1 MSMHA
6 WALCLHSSVYV
17 HCECGLCF
25 WGPSLCWHLW
35 LGRKR
40 GPAGETEAGAP
51 GGLSGPSQ
59 HPQRLD
65 RTASPSTSSI
75 DSTTDPRE
83 RGVRGE
89 SVLQRMQSVAGN
101 GQCGDCGQLDPR
113 WASINLG
120 VLLCIECSGIHRWAH
135 WARRTG
141 ALGPSHALT
150 HPCLPTVQEPG
161 CPLLQ
166 GAVPDSGLMG
176 ARAAEGVCMGP
187 LQPPALG
194 REGWWQE
201 WVCMLEVSELGL
213 RPHTLYPA
221 S

>member
-1 MSMHA
+1 M
-6 WALCLHSSVYV
+6 
-17 HCECGLCF
+17 
-25 WGPSLCWHLW
+25 
-35 LGRKR
+35 
-40 GPAGETEAGAP
+40 
-51 GGLSGPSQ
+51 
-59 HPQRLD
+59 
-65 RTASPSTSSI
+65 
-75 DSTTDPRE
+75 
-83 RGVRGE
+83 
-89 SVLQRMQSVAGN
+89 LQRMQSVAGN

-141 ALGPSHALT
+141 ALGLSHALT
-150 HPCLPTVQEPG
+150 HLCLPTVQEPG

-187 LQPPALG
+187 SQPPALG

-201 WVCMLEVSELGL
+201 WVCMLGVSELGL
-213 RPHTLYPA
+213 RPHTLCPA